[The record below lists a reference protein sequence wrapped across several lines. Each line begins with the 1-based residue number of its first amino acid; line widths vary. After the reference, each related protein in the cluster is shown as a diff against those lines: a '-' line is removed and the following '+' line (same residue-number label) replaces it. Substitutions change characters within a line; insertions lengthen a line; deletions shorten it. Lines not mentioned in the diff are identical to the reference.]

1 MANQKVIF
9 RLILSDQ
16 CAQLGSFSDTHAV
29 TIYDSPSMK
38 LGICAPLEKAADVK
52 AAGADFIEVMV
63 QPLTQPTVADDQWKG
78 VESVKASP
86 LPVLA
91 ANVLLPGTLR
101 VTGPDVNHAQQRE
114 YLDRVMSRAGRCG
127 LKTIVFGSGVARKI
141 PEGFSV
147 PIAWQ
152 QVINFAK
159 IAAEAAGKNGITVV
173 AEPLNRGESNVLNS
187 VGESGRLVEAVG
199 HPNFQLLVDSYHF
212 WLEEDSL
219 EDLKRLMPMIK
230 HVHVADKV
238 GRVYPGESGV
248 ADYRPFFAVIKA
260 GGYDGPIS
268 VEATSGDV
276 SVVGKRS
283 LDYLRSQWKAA

>member
-1 MANQKVIF
+1 MN
-9 RLILSDQ
+9 
-16 CAQLGSFSDTHAV
+16 
-29 TIYDSPSMK
+29 
-38 LGICAPLEKAADVK
+38 LGICAPLEKVADVK
-52 AAGADFIEVMV
+52 AAGADFVEVTI
-63 QPLTQPTVADDQWKG
+63 QTLTQPSVADADWNGLQTAR
-78 VESVKASP
+78 SSP
-86 LPVLA
+86 LPILA
-91 ANVLLPGTLR
+91 GNVLLPGTLR
-101 VTGPDVNHAQQRE
+101 VTGPDVDHAHQRT
-114 YLDRVMSRAGRCG
+114 YLGTVMSRAAKCG
-127 LKTIVFGSGVARKI
+127 VKTIVFGSGTARKI

-147 PIAWQ
+147 DIAWKQ
-152 QVINFAK
+152 IINFAK
-159 IAAEAAGKNGITVV
+159 IAAEAAGANGITVV

-187 VGESGRLVEAVG
+187 VDEAARLVKAVA

-268 VEATSGDV
+268 VEAVGDV

-283 LDYLRSQWKAA
+283 LDYLRSQWNAA